1 MHARSQVTV
10 RAQRVNQCSLRE
22 KLSCP
27 FPLAFPRVDK
37 RGGVRKQGVRATVL
51 ATTQG
56 DIAHAHNI
64 IKLPAPLII
73 FRLSRE
79 SRLWCVAAKKA
90 RVSRCSLY
98 DRGPSVP
105 VAGIC

>member
-1 MHARSQVTV
+1 MHARSLAAQVTV

-22 KLSCP
+22 KLTCP
-27 FPLAFPRVDK
+27 FPLAFPLAFPRVDK
-37 RGGVRKQGVRATVL
+37 RGGRAVL

-73 FRLSRE
+73 FQ
-79 SRLWCVAAKKA
+79 SRLWCVAAKRA

-105 VAGIC
+105 VAGGIC

>member
-1 MHARSQVTV
+1 MHARSLAAQVTV
-10 RAQRVNQCSLRE
+10 TQLKYSLRE

-27 FPLAFPRVDK
+27 FPLAFPRV
-37 RGGVRKQGVRATVL
+37 RWCAQGGVCATVL
-51 ATTQG
+51 ATAQG

-73 FRLSRE
+73 FR
-79 SRLWCVAAKKA
+79 SRLWCVAAKRA